1 MTEAALGP
9 LRDRL
14 QRFNSTGDP
23 AEIIGD
29 AVMREIS
36 ALAGSRDLQSDMTAL
51 EIVAWL
57 YWYRSQAIPDGAS
70 SAERESATKLFEL
83 MYVEDPQSVP
93 GALQPI
99 LRERRLA
106 KQQAYAKSPFAEP
119 GINVQET
126 MRRSAEQFQ
135 RYHLTSDPATL
146 DDSISGFRRV
156 LAAAPPGHVLRPMCE
171 VTLGLALQSLWER
184 ASNAEVLNEG
194 VARLRSGLGAL
205 PATHE
210 TRPMVLTTLAAML
223 HNQYLQREDPALL
236 DESARLI
243 DEAAATVP
251 PDSPLYAQIHAAR
264 DMMSAAHPASQN
276 DPGKLDQAIAAARAR
291 LEAAPHGHPDH
302 PQAVL
307 QLGMAM
313 AGRFSVTRVA
323 DSLDETTDLLRE
335 AVATAPPDWPQL
347 PALRTML
354 ASVLSEVAIRD
365 GNLAE
370 SAEAIDLL
378 RAELP
383 GLDPKNPL
391 ASVLHGSLAVAVWHR
406 YVATEEPGLLTEAID
421 EGRIALGLVTG
432 DSPARA
438 PLLHNL
444 GNALNDLYR
453 RTGDL
458 AALDE
463 AITLSR
469 RAELTISGA
478 GRAIAMNSLATSLI
492 LRHQRTDDAD
502 TANEAVTW
510 GRRAVEAAG
519 KGHPDRLTYVVTL
532 AQALEARSSCAGH
545 QADLQETIDLLRQ
558 TAHVV
563 AIREHTD
570 QDLQYVANAL
580 ASALLKRSTSDPD
593 LPAVEEALSWL
604 RRATA
609 GRAQSSARDR
619 CLGLLGKALQRRYEL
634 TRDRGALAEALAA
647 FTAAANPDLSPTLAV
662 FRNVERGRT
671 AAALLDWPLALE
683 ALGAAIEGLPLMAA
697 RHLDRADQEHAL
709 TLL

>member
-1 MTEAALGP
+1 M
-9 LRDRL
+9 
-14 QRFNSTGDP
+14 
-23 AEIIGD
+23 
-29 AVMREIS
+29 
-36 ALAGSRDLQSDMTAL
+36 
-51 EIVAWL
+51 
-57 YWYRSQAIPDGAS
+57 
-70 SAERESATKLFEL
+70 
-83 MYVEDPQSVP
+83 
-93 GALQPI
+93 
-99 LRERRLA
+99 
-106 KQQAYAKSPFAEP
+106 
-119 GINVQET
+119 
-126 MRRSAEQFQ
+126 
-135 RYHLTSDPATL
+135 
-146 DDSISGFRRV
+146 
-156 LAAAPPGHVLRPMCE
+156 
-171 VTLGLALQSLWER
+171 
-184 ASNAEVLNEG
+184 
-194 VARLRSGLGAL
+194 ARLRSGLGAL

-313 AGRFSVTRVA
+313 AVRFSVTRVA

-671 AAALLDWPLALE
+671 SAALLDWPLALE

-709 TLL
+709 TLLSGLAADAAAAALSAGRPDRAAELLERGRGVLLTQTLQTRGDLDELGDRDPQLAARLAAVRDQLDAVGRSEPDPARRDQQSDDRRAGLRRRLASEWDDLVADVRGQGFDDFLRPTALTDLTRIADEGPVTP